1 MKSLKARATRML
13 LWSLANGSLP
23 DQHPHNEDSA
33 AVVNPGSQKE
43 PAVRPQTVP
52 SASDKS
58 AETTA
63 SSHAPR
69 VSKIPKNPPRI
80 SRRHLTPRHDRR
92 ILAMALAAGF
102 PAVLVAL
109 ILLWDGPYPARLQW
123 TLTVVIIGFWFGF
136 SHAVRE
142 RVVFPLQTLS
152 NLLAALR
159 EGDFSIR
166 ARGAARDDALGE
178 AMLEVNFLGQILREQ
193 RLGALEATALLRTV
207 MAEIEVAIFA
217 FDADQKLRLV
227 NRAGERLLA
236 QPAERLMG
244 KSAADL
250 SLADC
255 LGGESPSTLQMSF
268 PGGAGRWEVHRS
280 TFRERGAPHQLLVL
294 SDLSRALR
302 EEERQAWQRLVRV
315 LGHELNNSLAPIKS
329 IAGSLESL
337 VIREVQPA
345 DWKEDMRRGL
355 GVIAARAASLNRFME
370 AYSRLAR
377 LPLPRLQSLSIGA
390 LVTRVVSLE
399 TRMTVELVPG
409 PEITIRAD
417 GDQLEQLL
425 INLLRNAV
433 DASLETGGRVRVG
446 WRRTIG
452 RIEVWVE
459 DEGPGLSNTSNL
471 FVPFFTT
478 KPGGSGIGLLLS
490 RQIAEAHGGT
500 LTLENRR
507 SSHGCEA
514 RLRLPI

>member
-1 MKSLKARATRML
+1 MKSLKARATQI
-13 LWSLANGSLP
+13 LP
-23 DQHPHNEDSA
+23 RPVVTRNAGDQQPINDEVGVS
-33 AVVNPGSQKE
+33 NPGSQGGPE
-43 PAVRPQTVP
+43 TDSQST
-52 SASDKS
+52 SNKS
-58 AETTA
+58 AENTA
-63 SSHAPR
+63 SLRPPKLSKTPKNASR
-69 VSKIPKNPPRI
+69 VSRM
-80 SRRHLTPRHDRR
+80 HLTARHDRR
-92 ILAMALAAGF
+92 ILLMALAAGF
-102 PAVLVAL
+102 PAVLIAL

-123 TLTVVIIGFWFGF
+123 TLTVVIIAFWFGF
-136 SHAVRE
+136 SHAVQE

-193 RLGALEATALLRTV
+193 RLGALEATALLKTV

-217 FDADQKLRLV
+217 FDGDQKLRLV

-250 SLADC
+250 SLEDC
-255 LGGESPSTLQMSF
+255 LGGESPSTLQKSF

-337 VIREVQPA
+337 VGRETQPA

-370 AYSRLAR
+370 AYARLAR
-377 LPLPRLQSLSIGA
+377 LPLPRLQPLSLAA
-390 LVTRVVSLE
+390 LVKRVVSLE
-399 TRMTVELVPG
+399 TRMNVELAAG
-409 PEITIRAD
+409 QEITIRAD

-425 INLLRNAV
+425 INLVRNAV

-446 WRRTIG
+446 WRQAVG
-452 RIEVWVE
+452 RVEVWVD

-478 KPGGSGIGLLLS
+478 KPGGSGIGLVLS

-507 SSHGCEA
+507 NAHGCEA